1 MLIHIMDGTL
11 EEVVRQ
17 IEEKGYA
24 EPFAHDPR
32 KLIKL
37 GVNFSSGKRNIEG
50 WKVIKRFASGV

>member
-1 MLIHIMDGTL
+1 MDGTL